1 MVTLIFGLVIFFAVH
16 MVSIFNDP
24 WRNRM
29 VATLGELPWKG
40 VYSLVSLI
48 GLVLMLWGYGLAR
61 LDAAFMYYP
70 PFWFRHLSMLLMVP
84 VFPLLLAAYFPGR
97 IKSFAGHPMLVATIL
112 WAFSHLLVNGRVVD
126 VLLFGA
132 FLIWA
137 VLDLFSLRQR
147 SQRPIPGAPLAKAND
162 AIALVVGLALYGLFV
177 VWLHE
182 LVTGVALS

>member
-1 MVTLIFGLVIFFAVH
+1 MVIMIFGLVIFFAVH

-29 VATLGELPWKG
+29 VATLGKLFWKG
-40 VYSLVSLI
+40 VYALVSLI
-48 GLVLMLWGYGLAR
+48 GFVLMLWGYGLA
-61 LDAAFMYYP
+61 LQDSAVIYYP

-97 IKSFAGHPMLVATIL
+97 IKSFVRHPMLVATIV

-126 VLLFGA
+126 VLLFGS

-137 VLDLFSLRQR
+137 VLNLFSMRQR
-147 SQRPIPGAPLAKAND
+147 SQRPIPGVPAAKMND
-162 AIALVVGLALYGLFV
+162 VIVLVFGLALYGLFV

-182 LVTGVALS
+182 LLIGVALR